1 LTCAERC
8 PFSFWLRSTENLV
21 EQSYVLQK
29 YHVAAPVELPG
40 TAGGD
45 ENGDELTTAIE
56 GIVDTVV
63 NKCERANSELSKS
76 TDAMASCQRIVSEN
90 SAVLSHDQQTLL
102 VKQSRMNQLKG
113 EDGSIEKVRQVVE
126 KVGQYEAGMG
136 VVTPALDESSPQEL
150 YTYLGQQL
158 EAAEQESTEGIQAE
172 TVHKIIGRMKKLV
185 SLTRPP
191 FLASSRIMGFS
202 FTT

>member
-1 LTCAERC
+1 
-8 PFSFWLRSTENLV
+8 
-21 EQSYVLQK
+21 LQK

-45 ENGDELTTAIE
+45 ENGDELTIAIE

-63 NKCERANSELSKS
+63 NKYERANSELSKS
-76 TDAMASCQRIVSEN
+76 IDAMASCQRIVSEN
-90 SAVLSHDQQTLL
+90 SAILSHDQQTLS

-113 EDGSIEKVRQVVE
+113 EDGSIEKVRRVVVE
-126 KVGQYEAGMG
+126 VRQYEAGMG

-185 SLTRPP
+185 SLTLACSG
-191 FLASSRIMGFS
+191 FLVLVLQRDV
-202 FTT
+202 FTNIFCIPSNS